1 MRVYELGHF
10 VAGVSRGRDSRE
22 KVDRPTDQLGEATH
36 RPTDQ
41 IATHN
46 RPNGKTNKQ
55 TKRPNRGSNT
65 QQNQQT
71 DEKSEKRR
79 TN

>member
-22 KVDRPTDQLGEATH
+22 KGDQPTDQIGEATH
-36 RPTDQ
+36 QPTDQ

-46 RPNGKTNKQ
+46 
-55 TKRPNRGSNT
+55 T
-65 QQNQQT
+65 QQ
-71 DEKSEKRR
+71 